1 MRTKTFSLSTN
12 KGFRVTK
19 KDLSEFNYWIK
30 SRFDGTPRLR
40 EKFKTDREYED
51 FMIDYQENLD
61 SSSNEDKLF
70 DKFAKLQYNRFTE
83 EARSKFGSFEKYKT
97 ALEKGKNSNPIW
109 REFQES
115 YKDKPF

>member
-1 MRTKTFSLSTN
+1 
-12 KGFRVTK
+12 
-19 KDLSEFNYWIK
+19 
-30 SRFDGTPRLR
+30 
-40 EKFKTDREYED
+40 
-51 FMIDYQENLD
+51 
-61 SSSNEDKLF
+61 
-70 DKFAKLQYNRFTE
+70 LQYNRLTE